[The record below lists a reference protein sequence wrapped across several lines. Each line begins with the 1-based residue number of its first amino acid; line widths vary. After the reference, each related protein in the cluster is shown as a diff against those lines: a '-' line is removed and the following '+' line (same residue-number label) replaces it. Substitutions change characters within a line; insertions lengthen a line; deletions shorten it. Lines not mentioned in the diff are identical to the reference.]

1 MKNDVEKASAS
12 NMEEDKAS
20 VSDIDEDTNKASAS
34 NIEEDEA
41 SASDIDED
49 TNKASASNM
58 KMVWDWDGGYYDID
72 NVEWELRNI
81 WLELEGLKEL
91 PPQKDRADEC
101 CIYRVPNSLRVTNP
115 EAYTPQLISIG
126 PFHHNDERL
135 EAMETLKR
143 KYQGEF
149 LKRNNMD
156 EKKFMDFLRRIQK
169 EEESI
174 RLCYSGSFR
183 IRTERF
189 VKMIVLDAVFIIGFL
204 KDSYYDAF
212 PQNLDTRMISCIG
225 EDLMLLENQLPF
237 SVIDSIY
244 SEFYYPRPDEPNIP
258 FIDLATRHF
267 ENYPFAR
274 EPESTPPTDVR
285 HLESTPPT
293 DVRHLE
299 STPPRHFTDL
309 LMKLMLKGAALGRD
323 NCSKPI
329 KLKYSAVTLRKA
341 GVKFQVTEDKCLFNV
356 HFENGVLKIPLLEV
370 DDSLERFVR
379 NVMAWEQCYKPS
391 EAYISN
397 YFKFMDYLID
407 RAEDVA
413 LLAEKGIIKNWLGDD
428 AAVSKLM
435 NNLSQRCEKTSYYSD
450 ICRTLNDYYENPWNR
465 RRATLKL
472 VYFSH
477 LWRGTATVAAAF
489 LLILTLIQTITSL
502 KSSF

>member
-1 MKNDVEKASAS
+1 M
-12 NMEEDKAS
+12 
-20 VSDIDEDTNKASAS
+20 ILT
-34 NIEEDEA
+34 
-41 SASDIDED
+41 
-49 TNKASASNM
+49 
-58 KMVWDWDGGYYDID
+58 

-81 WLELEGLKEL
+81 WLHLEGLKEL

-101 CIYRVPNSLRVTNP
+101 CIYTVPNSLRVRNP

-149 LKRNNMD
+149 LKRNDMD

-169 EEESI
+169 KEESI
-174 RLCYSGSFR
+174 RLCYSGSFG
-183 IRTERF
+183 IQTERF
-189 VKMIVLDAVFIIGFL
+189 VKMIVLDAVFIIEFL
-204 KDSYYDAF
+204 KHSYDDDF

-244 SEFYYPRPDEPNIP
+244 SEFYHPRQDEPNIP
-258 FIDLATRHF
+258 FLDLTTRHF
-267 ENYPFAR
+267 ENYPFAQ
-274 EPESTPPTDVR
+274 EPESTPPTDA
-285 HLESTPPT
+285 
-293 DVRHLE
+293 RHLE

-309 LMKLMLKGAALGRD
+309 LMKLMLKGAALGRE
-323 NCSKPI
+323 NRSKPI
-329 KLKYSAVTLRKA
+329 KLKYSAVTLRKG
-341 GVKFQVTEDKCLFNV
+341 GVKFQVSEDKCLLNV

-370 DDSLERFVR
+370 DDSFERFVR
-379 NVMAWEQCYKPS
+379 NVTAWEQLYKPG

-397 YFKFMDYLID
+397 YFKFMDHLID

-413 LLAEKGIIKNWLGDD
+413 LLAEEGIIKNWLGDD

-435 NNLSQRCEKTSYYSD
+435 NNLSQRSEKTSYYSD
-450 ICRTLNDYYENPWNR
+450 ICQTLNAYYENPWNR
-465 RRATLKL
+465 RKATLKL
-472 VYFSH
+472 VYFSN
-477 LWRGTATVAAAF
+477 LWRGTGTVAAAF